1 MNNLNHMTTMASE
14 SFLMNVKEET
24 NCILAEI
31 VRLAAF
37 VSKDFLDPA
46 SSKYKLLVLDFNY
59 FTRAAHYEKLIEEN
73 EELQDSLYNTYG
85 DLLSRF
91 STLFQTVANFIS
103 SIKEYCDQVGQERVG
118 ISYLDIVDIEVL
130 FNVGLVLLYL
140 EKYLPGPVRERIYVA
155 IYRNSDERR
164 NVDFLVDF
172 LRMSS
177 APSEP
182 CYLFERLM
190 MNDSFVEK
198 CLSCCETIHREGVND
213 FGKTYVDRITLV
225 KWIFVCLLFKPSTL
239 KSDFSKMRQIVE
251 DFFRDEWVLQLGL
264 GLNVNLLDSWQP
276 YRAAITALTN
286 QVDTNK
292 AKDMAAY
299 HYNALSK
306 LTVPQGKILPNDFDA
321 NIRLVSLYNSSL
333 RWLIL
338 HTSKTSTKKALS
350 YVQAIDIYP
359 QFEEQSLALFLRV
372 SSFEMD
378 FLTAYRDALR
388 NKEEN
393 IKKVTSSTC
402 AIISEMAQLF
412 TQDFGSLNKEK
423 KTKLH
428 NWFLLMKKTLEEL
441 ELNYKRNAEFV
452 SQVKRRITQVGE
464 MLDLGGNLSVAQFL
478 HKLESQLDYLS
489 ALYNVR
495 EEEERRIQRSAE
507 PAYMWPILDDWTPRI
522 QRRILE
528 SSNVHAIR
536 ALFFKLS
543 LSINVLCE
551 QFQSEE
557 RKTLIGRAY
566 SFHLERRLRAIL
578 QTIPNRLFSVLKT
591 TLSPSLQRQWEPT
604 LDKSAAREMADFDEN
619 FCLAEAT
626 YTISN
631 LSLGVSRMALKKV
644 GIVSINPKELLEE
657 GIRRELA
664 LELPPLLTSLDKVS
678 LLEDVLSNLTDNL
691 QLFRRAFIYMCEHVD
706 INGHDMWREEVD
718 SLVRQMANDL
728 KERKL
733 PNTPKSS
740 KSGTP
745 VPALAHIFNLL
756 LKHSDPYTNR
766 YFENSMT
773 WREVKTNK
781 DVLTS
786 RTIDLIESWIPS
798 SAINSLRSILNYF
811 MGILINDSFKQ
822 INSIVTA
829 VGNFSFDDSFVHSD
843 PYEQLLR
850 QIQGNQALVQLIT
863 KVGQHLLLLNMLCQS
878 KKQHCQLHAA
888 PLFSSLAACDKFL
901 LSHPNSVPDDI
912 GPIVSLLR
920 DCGLCTPTLT
930 LHKTSVVPSPRTS
943 VCLLLTLYI
952 AMHRFNGTRRDSFCG
967 RTFIAGMFFLLH
979 QINEVEE
986 FRKMAERFADLLVV
1000 SKGSNDKQLLLSH
1013 ISNVVTFS

>member
-1 MNNLNHMTTMASE
+1 MASE
-14 SFLMNVKEET
+14 SFLMNVKEEA

-37 VSKDFLDPA
+37 VSQDFIEPT

-73 EELQDSLYNTYG
+73 
-85 DLLSRF
+85 
-91 STLFQTVANFIS
+91 
-103 SIKEYCDQVGQERVG
+103 
-118 ISYLDIVDIEVL
+118 EVL

-155 IYRNSDERR
+155 IYRNR
-164 NVDFLVDF
+164 
-172 LRMSS
+172 
-177 APSEP
+177 
-182 CYLFERLM
+182 RLM

-276 YRAAITALTN
+276 YRAAFTALTN
-286 QVDTNK
+286 QVDTSK

-321 NIRLVSLYNSSL
+321 NIRLISLYNSSL

-393 IKKVTSSTC
+393 IKKSTSSTC
-402 AIISEMAQLF
+402 SIISEMAQLF

-441 ELNYKRNAEFV
+441 ELNDKRNAEFV

-464 MLDLGGNLSVAQFL
+464 MLDLGGNLSVAQYL

-507 PAYMWPILDDWTPRI
+507 PSYMWPILDDWTPRI

-543 LSINVLCE
+543 LSINTLCE
-551 QFQSEE
+551 QFQNEE

-578 QTIPNRLFSVLKT
+578 QTIPNRLFSILKT

-619 FCLAEAT
+619 FSLAEAT

-664 LELPPLLTSLDKVS
+664 LELPLLLTSLDKAS
-678 LLEDVLSNLTDNL
+678 LLEDVLGNLTDNL

-706 INGHDMWREEVD
+706 VNGHDMWREEVD
-718 SLVRQMANDL
+718 SL
-728 KERKL
+728 
-733 PNTPKSS
+733 
-740 KSGTP
+740 
-745 VPALAHIFNLL
+745 
-756 LKHSDPYTNR
+756 
-766 YFENSMT
+766 
-773 WREVKTNK
+773 
-781 DVLTS
+781 
-786 RTIDLIESWIPS
+786 
-798 SAINSLRSILNYF
+798 
-811 MGILINDSFKQ
+811 
-822 INSIVTA
+822 
-829 VGNFSFDDSFVHSD
+829 
-843 PYEQLLR
+843 
-850 QIQGNQALVQLIT
+850 
-863 KVGQHLLLLNMLCQS
+863 
-878 KKQHCQLHAA
+878 
-888 PLFSSLAACDKFL
+888 
-901 LSHPNSVPDDI
+901 
-912 GPIVSLLR
+912 
-920 DCGLCTPTLT
+920 
-930 LHKTSVVPSPRTS
+930 
-943 VCLLLTLYI
+943 
-952 AMHRFNGTRRDSFCG
+952 
-967 RTFIAGMFFLLH
+967 
-979 QINEVEE
+979 
-986 FRKMAERFADLLVV
+986 
-1000 SKGSNDKQLLLSH
+1000 
-1013 ISNVVTFS
+1013 